1 MPKTKENIFKS
12 RIELNYNITYRKVF
26 TVEIY
31 SLYTRKNLYLLLLKR
46 GRMESLGNDDV
57 WIVHAHK

>member
-31 SLYTRKNLYLLLLKR
+31 SLTIPEKISIYFN
-46 GRMESLGNDDV
+46 
-57 WIVHAHK
+57 

>member
-31 SLYTRKNLYLLLLKR
+31 SLYTRKNLYLLELKR

-57 WIVHAHK
+57 

>member
-26 TVEIY
+26 TAEIY
-31 SLYTRKNLYLLLLKR
+31 SLYTRKNLYLL
-46 GRMESLGNDDV
+46 
-57 WIVHAHK
+57 